1 MAPERSR
8 GPKDRK
14 EIDVTDPHELLI
26 HAQRMRVTPQAIAL
40 AVARVGANADEVAA
54 FLGI

>member
-14 EIDVTDPHELLI
+14 EIDVTDPHELLL
-26 HAQRMRVTPQAIAL
+26 HAQRMRVTPQA
-40 AVARVGANADEVAA
+40 VAFAISKVGANADEVAA
-54 FLGI
+54 FLRV